1 MAAGDGLSLMDN
13 IPEPER
19 ATKTAARVLFI
30 ACVFVALSIF
40 LLNTS
45 LADRRA
51 LLMKHS
57 ERHEAHTRMVE
68 KLISF
73 RAKDASLFQ
82 DLVTSSFTIESL
94 TQWDE
99 KYPGLVRR
107 VPLGKGTWGFSPMPD
122 ARRERLNAAAR
133 SFGEKAAVAFPA
145 GETVAD
151 RLLALRTAVAVA
163 FEEEPEAASFVSAE
177 IAPKL
182 AALDAPSEWEQ
193 IAWWITGGE
202 WPSAGGMH
210 GVGGPGGVTFGVRV
224 SEEPTDKEDQFY
236 AYRLLRFSLTPQSAD
251 QELFDLWKQLSF
263 NKWSS
268 VTEPRLAIP
277 TFGFSVSADAAVGMA
292 APILIL
298 LQLMFLM
305 YWERSNSATSSDFVG
320 FAFPSYDSPDDPLD
334 GPFPATPG
342 EMFQRL
348 LWALFLMLPT
358 CLFAVGL
365 LTRYDLH
372 YPLGYFKGSTTTFFA
387 AEMWSRTDDAVSY
400 LMDWM
405 TLICLALSVIT
416 IARIARPRF
425 FPPRNFPSERTIA
438 VVAFFVAL
446 ACAWACVYATRL
458 AFDTVVA
465 PLSNASSVPRNMGY
479 LAAFGVV
486 WSVSIGIAIKQRA
499 RFLGLISIMGLT
511 VFVLHF
517 IPVSHLISA
526 ITSTP

>member
-1 MAAGDGLSLMDN
+1 MDS

-40 LLNTS
+40 LLNAS
-45 LADRRA
+45 LAERRA
-51 LLMKHS
+51 LLTKRW
-57 ERHEAHTRMVE
+57 ERYDAHTRMVE
-68 KLISF
+68 RLISF

-94 TQWDE
+94 IQWDEE

-107 VPLGKGTWGFSPMPD
+107 VPLGKGTWGFSPMPE
-122 ARRERLNAAAR
+122 ARRERLITAVR
-133 SFGEKAAVAFPA
+133 SFGEKAAAVFPA

-151 RLLALRTAVAVA
+151 RLPPLRAAVAVA
-163 FEEEPEAASFVSAE
+163 FEGDREAASFISAE

-182 AALDAPSEWEQ
+182 AALDAPAEWRQ
-193 IAWWITGGE
+193 IAWWISGGE
-202 WPSAGGMH
+202 WPSSGGSH
-210 GVGGPGGVTFGVRV
+210 GTGGPGGVTFGVRV
-224 SEEPTDKEDQFY
+224 TEEPTEGDDQFY
-236 AYRLLRFSLTPQSAD
+236 AYRLLRFTPVPQSAD
-251 QELFDLWKQLSF
+251 QELFDLWKQSYF
-263 NKWSS
+263 DRHSS
-268 VTEPRLAIP
+268 ATEPSLAIP
-277 TFGFSVSADAAVGMA
+277 TFGFSVSADTAVGMA
-292 APILIL
+292 APILVL

-305 YWERSNSATSSDFVG
+305 YWERSNSATSSDFAG
-320 FAFPSYDSPDDPLD
+320 FAFPSYDCPNDPLD

-348 LWALFLMLPT
+348 VWALFLMLPT

-387 AEMWSRTDDAVSY
+387 AEMWSRTGDAVSY

-416 IARIARPRF
+416 ILRIARRRF
-425 FPPRNFPSERTIA
+425 FPPRNFPSERTTAIF
-438 VVAFFVAL
+438 AFVVAL

-465 PLSNASSVPRNMGY
+465 PISNASSVPRNMGY

-486 WSVSIGIAIKQRA
+486 WSVSIGLAIKQRA

-511 VFVLHF
+511 VFALHF
-517 IPVSHLISA
+517 VPVAHLIRA
-526 ITSTP
+526 ITSTR